1 MWGLSLGAIEGVA
14 AKWVWGCGTGGR
26 GAGGWGRAEV
36 SLRGR
41 EQAFPPTWEK
51 QDTDCSHVTHVSTR
65 PAQRGLGHL
74 KVAALGL
81 GGVDIDDYSILKKI
95 LKHGFLF

>member
-1 MWGLSLGAIEGVA
+1 MGVGLRDWGPRSWGLGQ
-14 AKWVWGCGTGGR
+14 GR
-26 GAGGWGRAEV
+26 GVSAGQRTGFSSNMGKA
-36 SLRGR
+36 GH
-41 EQAFPPTWEK
+41 
-51 QDTDCSHVTHVSTR
+51 CSHVTHVSTR